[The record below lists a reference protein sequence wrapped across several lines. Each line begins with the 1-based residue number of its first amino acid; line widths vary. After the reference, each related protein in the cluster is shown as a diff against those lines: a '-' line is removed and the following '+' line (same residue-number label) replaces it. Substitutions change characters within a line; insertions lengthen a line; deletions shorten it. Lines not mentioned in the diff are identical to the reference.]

1 MAMRQIPHVYEATAV
16 MKTRVSSDFSILS
29 PRLEKRQMVTEM
41 HDESDYSA
49 ELIVGRSLCN
59 HPKNFSE
66 GIKPILVF
74 KIWTGS

>member
-16 MKTRVSSDFSILS
+16 MKSTVSSDFSILS

-49 ELIVGRSLCN
+49 ELIVGGFRN